1 MRPSEM
7 SNHSVTIELPEHIF
21 QRLSLLAETT
31 ARPLAEIVAQSVVSN
46 LPPEIDKSSPEIQP
60 ELLRMQSL
68 HDTDLLEIAQ
78 AVVTPEQQNYHE
90 ELLAKNALDQLSND
104 ERAELTRLRLEVD
117 RQMFCK
123 AYAWSILRWRGYR
136 TSSLREIP
144 G

>member
-1 MRPSEM
+1 M
-7 SNHSVTIELPEHIF
+7 SDYSVTIELPEHIF

-46 LPPEIDKSSPEIQP
+46 LPPEIDKSFPELRP

-68 HDTDLLEIAQ
+68 PDTDLLEIAQ
-78 AVVTPEQQNYHE
+78 AVVASEQQSYHE
-90 ELLAKNALDQLSND
+90 DLLAKNAQDELSND
-104 ERAELTRLRLEVD
+104 EREELIRLRLEVD

>member
-1 MRPSEM
+1 
-7 SNHSVTIELPEHIF
+7 
-21 QRLSLLAETT
+21 LLAETT

-46 LPPEIDKSSPEIQP
+46 LPPEIEQSSPELRP

-68 HDTDLLEIAQ
+68 PDTALLEIAQ
-78 AVVTPEQQNYHE
+78 AVVTPEQQSYHE
-90 ELLAKNALDQLSND
+90 DLLTKNALDELSND
-104 ERAELTRLRLEVD
+104 EREELIRLRLEVD

-136 TSSLREIP
+136 TPSLSEIP

>member
-1 MRPSEM
+1 M

-21 QRLSLLAETT
+21 KQLSLLAETT

-46 LPPEIDKSSPEIQP
+46 LPPEIDKSSPELRP

-68 HDTDLLEIAQ
+68 PDTDLLEIAQ
-78 AVVTPEQQNYHE
+78 AFVASDQQRYHE
-90 ELLAKNALDQLSND
+90 ELLAKNATGDLSSD

-117 RQMFCK
+117 RQMFYK
-123 AYAWSILRWRGYR
+123 AYAWSILRWRGYIIP
-136 TSSLREIP
+136 SLSEMP